1 MTPHPPS
8 QPSRPKG
15 APMTLAITPGT
26 FDPITF
32 GHIDIIM
39 RAATLMDEVIVAVAE
54 STPKHTLFT
63 IEERTQLAREA
74 TQHLAN
80 VTVESFDT
88 LLVDYAQKRHANAVI
103 KGLRAITDFE
113 YEFQMNAMNQQLD
126 VSLETVF
133 IMSPPEFMY
142 LSSSVVRELASLG
155 GDVSKF
161 VPACVDAALR
171 EKFASR

>member
-63 IEERTQLAREA
+63 IEERTQLARLHFP
-74 TQHLAN
+74 HLA
-80 VTVESFDT
+80 
-88 LLVDYAQKRHANAVI
+88 
-103 KGLRAITDFE
+103 
-113 YEFQMNAMNQQLD
+113 
-126 VSLETVF
+126 
-133 IMSPPEFMY
+133 
-142 LSSSVVRELASLG
+142 
-155 GDVSKF
+155 
-161 VPACVDAALR
+161 
-171 EKFASR
+171 